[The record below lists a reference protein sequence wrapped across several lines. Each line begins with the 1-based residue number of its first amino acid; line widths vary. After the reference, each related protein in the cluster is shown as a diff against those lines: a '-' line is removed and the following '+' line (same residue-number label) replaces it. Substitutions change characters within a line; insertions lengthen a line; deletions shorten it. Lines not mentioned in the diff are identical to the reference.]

1 MRCWFEGAAKLAIP
15 LMEIGL
21 LFSILLALGG
31 ASLKDVAHG
40 KLTCTTVQ
48 LAQCTTD

>member
-31 ASLKDVAHG
+31 CISERRGTRQAHMHY
-40 KLTCTTVQ
+40 CAISSVYN
-48 LAQCTTD
+48 